1 MRILICSSFFPPHC
15 LGGAE
20 LVAYQQAMT
29 LRALGHEVSV
39 FSGRLAGHFLR
50 SRRVKVEKGTLPT
63 TRVSLSPQDIS
74 GTSWD
79 FRSPDI
85 EREFGRVLDAWS
97 PNLVHFHNLV
107 GLSLMMIDACH
118 SRQVPTVMTL
128 HDYWGICF
136 KNTLVKNSGRL
147 CHQGGLDCLGCRE
160 VLGGS
165 LPLPTPVRNA
175 HLLLSLR
182 KVSRF
187 IAPSRYLAEQYA
199 LNGIPREKIS
209 VLKNGIEVDR
219 FGPQR
224 PVHSPFTLGFIG
236 HLGKH
241 KGLDVLFH
249 ALSFLEAQSIRLL
262 VVGSGEEAE
271 SLKATCRESGLQQV
285 VTFAGHIDNQRIAAI
300 YQQIDVLIVP
310 SVWPENSPV
319 TITEAMASGLPVIAS
334 DIGGIGELVED
345 GVTGFLIPVKD
356 SQAMAERVR
365 RFIERPALKEEMGR
379 KGLEKIR
386 QYRSRDQVER
396 LVGLYREVF
405 ADRTIADPL
414 AFDIL
419 LYDAAESWD
428 LATREAFQRLA
439 EIEEKLHQ
447 RLLICRAD
455 LAEDDIWSAAKLFL
469 VTSSSQRSL
478 NYAIRALQCGVPIL
492 VPEDGEELR
501 QACLLSN
508 AGLFYGNSEEL
519 KECLLLLL
527 SNEPLRQALGNNG
540 PQALARLQSARTVA
554 QDVL

>member
-1 MRILICSSFFPPHC
+1 MRILICSSFFPPYC
-15 LGGAE
+15 MGGAE

-29 LRALGHEVSV
+29 LRALGHEVTI
-39 FSGRLAGHFLR
+39 FTGRLAGPFLR
-50 SRRVKVEKGTLPT
+50 SRRVKVDKGVLPT
-63 TRVSLSPQDIS
+63 TRISLSPQDIS

-85 EREFGRVLDAWS
+85 VREFSRVLDEWS
-97 PNLVHFHNLV
+97 PDLVHFHNLV
-107 GLSLMMIDACH
+107 GLSLMMIDVCH

-136 KNTLVKNSGRL
+136 KNTLVKNNGRL

-160 VLGGS
+160 VLAGS

-187 IAPSRYLAEQYA
+187 IAPSRYLADQYA
-199 LNGIPREKIS
+199 FNGIPREKIS

-219 FGPQR
+219 FGPPR
-224 PVHSPFTLGFIG
+224 RAHSPLTLGFIG

-241 KGLDVLFH
+241 KGLDVLLH
-249 ALSFLEAQSIRLL
+249 ALSFLDAQTVRLL
-262 VVGSGEEAE
+262 VVGSGEEAA
-271 SLKATCRESGLQQV
+271 SLKASCRESGLQQL
-285 VTFAGHIDNQRIAAI
+285 VTFSGQIDNQRIASV

-334 DIGGIGELVED
+334 DIGGINELVED

-365 RFIERPALKEEMGR
+365 RFVERPALKEEMGE

-386 QYRSRDQVER
+386 QYRSQDQVER
-396 LVGLYREVF
+396 LVGLYREVL
-405 ADRTIADPL
+405 ADRTISDRL
-414 AFDIL
+414 TFDII

-428 LATREAFQRLA
+428 LATREAFQRLT
-439 EIEEKLHQ
+439 EVEEKLHQ
-447 RLLICRAD
+447 RILICRAD
-455 LAEDDIWSAAKLFL
+455 LSEDDIWKVAKLFL
-469 VTSSSQRSL
+469 VTSLSL
-478 NYAIRALQCGVPIL
+478 QSLGYAIRALQCGVPIL
-492 VPEDGEELR
+492 VPEDAEELR

-527 SNEPLRQALGNNG
+527 SNEPLRQAIGNNG
-540 PQALARLQSARTVA
+540 PLALARFQPTPTGA
-554 QDVL
+554 QDAL

>member
-1 MRILICSSFFPPHC
+1 
-15 LGGAE
+15 
-20 LVAYQQAMT
+20 
-29 LRALGHEVSV
+29 
-39 FSGRLAGHFLR
+39 
-50 SRRVKVEKGTLPT
+50 VKVDKGALPT
-63 TRVSLSPQDIS
+63 TRVSLLPQDIS

-85 EREFGRVLDAWS
+85 EREFSRVLDEYS
-97 PNLVHFHNLV
+97 PDLVHFHNLV
-107 GLSLMMIDACH
+107 GLSLMMIDVCH

-136 KNTLVKNSGRL
+136 KNTLVKNNGRL
-147 CHQGGLDCLGCRE
+147 CHRGGLDCLDCRE

-199 LNGIPREKIS
+199 LNGIPREKIA
-209 VLKNGIEVDR
+209 VLNNGIEIER

-224 PVHSPFTLGFIG
+224 RAHSPLTLGFIG

-241 KGLDVLFH
+241 KGLDVLLH
-249 ALSFLEAQSIRLL
+249 ALSFLEAQPIRLL

-271 SLKATCRESGLQQV
+271 SLKASCRESGLQQR
-285 VTFAGHIDNQRIAAI
+285 VTFAGHIDNQRIASV

-386 QYRSRDQVER
+386 QYHSRNQVER
-396 LVGLYREVF
+396 LIGMYREVL
-405 ADRTIADPL
+405 AERTIADRL

-428 LATREAFQRLA
+428 LATREVFLRLA

-455 LAEDDIWSAAKLFL
+455 LVEDDIWGAAKLFL
-469 VTSSSQRSL
+469 VTSPSQQSL
-478 NYAIRALQCGVPIL
+478 SYAVRALQCGVPIL
-492 VPEDGEELR
+492 APEDAEELR

-508 AGLFYGNSEEL
+508 AGLFYGNPEEL
-519 KECLLLLL
+519 KECLILLL
-527 SNEPLRQALGNNG
+527 SNEALRRALGSNG
-540 PQALARLQSARTVA
+540 PQALARLQATRTSA
-554 QDVL
+554 QDAL